1 MKNRMDLAPVLLF
14 LRDLER
20 NNQRAWFESHRTDYE
35 AAHQRFEEFVTALI
49 FEISEFDDLAGI
61 TARECI
67 FRIFRDLRFSKDK
80 TPYKTYMSAAIGP
93 EGKRERSFPYYLSVS
108 PNNQSM
114 LACGCH
120 DPSSAQLVQ
129 WRNAVDKDSS
139 TLKKIIGR
147 NDFIAAFGGLSGEKL
162 ARAPQGYPASHPDI
176 ELLRLKN
183 ITIRHSVSDEEL
195 LSPSVVQESAAV
207 FRTMKP
213 FRDYLRSIITAP

>member
-20 NNQRAWFESHRTDYE
+20 NNQRAWFESHRPDYE
-35 AAHQRFEEFVTALI
+35 AAHERFREFVTALI
-49 FEISEFDDLAGI
+49 FEIAEFDDLAGV
-61 TARECI
+61 TSEECI
-67 FRIFRDLRFSKDK
+67 FRIYRDLRFSKDK
-80 TPYKTYMSAAIGP
+80 TPYKTYMSAAIGQG
-93 EGKRERSFPYYLSVS
+93 GKRSKNFPYYLSVS

-120 DPSSAQLVQ
+120 DPSSAQLFS

-162 ARAPQGYPASHPDI
+162 ARAPQGYSPSHPDI
-176 ELLRLKN
+176 GLLRLKN
-183 ITIRHSVSDEEL
+183 ITIRHSVTDEEL
-195 LSPSVVQESAAV
+195 LSPSVVQAGAAV

-213 FRDYLRSIITAP
+213 FRDYLRSIITAS

>member
-1 MKNRMDLAPVLLF
+1 MTNRMDLAPVLLF

-20 NNQRAWFESHRTDYE
+20 NNQRAWFASHRPEYE
-35 AAHQRFEEFVTALI
+35 AAHDRFEEFVSALI
-49 FEISEFDDLAGI
+49 FELSEFDDLAGV
-61 TARECI
+61 TAKECI

-93 EGKRERSFPYYLSVS
+93 GGKRSKSFPYYLSIS
-108 PNNQSM
+108 PDNQSM

-120 DPSSAQLVQ
+120 DASPAQLVQ
-129 WRNAVDKDSS
+129 WRNAVDTDSS
-139 TLKKIIGR
+139 SLKKITGR
-147 NDFIAAFGGLSGEKL
+147 NDFITAFGGLSGEKL

-183 ITIRHSVSDEEL
+183 ITIRHSVTDEEL
-195 LSPSVVQESAAV
+195 LSPSVVQASAAV

-213 FRDYLRSIITAP
+213 FRDYLRSILTAP